1 MPKVSRRSPGEGG
14 YSLPASIVGSPARL
28 RLVAAYDDVVRHSEE
43 FAREMAEEA
52 RSDPE
57 AMAGL
62 IRHMSDA
69 TQKVFQRWTLP
80 IVYALSIDPRHH
92 LRFSQIRSAVTGI
105 SSRSLSLTLAELEAN
120 GLLER
125 HVSDDKPPHVSYSLT
140 VRGLTLGHLALPLV
154 LHLNPLLQDQ
164 MRAPA

>member
-1 MPKVSRRSPGEGG
+1 MPKVTRRSPGDAD
-14 YSLPASIVGSPARL
+14 YSLPASIVSSAARPG
-28 RLVAAYDDVVRHSEE
+28 LVAAYDDIVRRVEG
-43 FAREMAEEA
+43 FAKAMAEEA
-52 RSDPE
+52 RNDPD

-69 TQKVFQRWTLP
+69 TQKAFQRWTLP
-80 IVYALSIDPRHH
+80 IVYALSIDPGHH

-105 SSRSLSLTLAELEAN
+105 SSRSLSLTLADLERN

-140 VRGLTLGHLALPLV
+140 DRGLTLGHLALPLV
-154 LHLNPLLQDQ
+154 LHLNPLLQEQ
-164 MRAPA
+164 MRAPG